1 MLRTRIVFSISATG
15 GAATGGAARAR
26 KLADKEDIM
35 ATNSTK
41 TLDDLFLDTL
51 KDIYFAEKQI
61 LKALP
66 KMARAAQSEEGKAGF
81 LQHRDETQGQIDR
94 LEQVFEILG
103 KPARGKTCEAIQ
115 GIISE
120 GEEIMEE
127 FKGSPALDAGLISSA
142 QAVEHYEIARYGTLI
157 AWAKQLGL
165 KDAVALLEANLQEE
179 EATDQKLTHLAEAQ
193 ANPKGKGSKAA

>member
-1 MLRTRIVFSISATG
+1 MPSQ
-15 GAATGGAARAR
+15 
-26 KLADKEDIM
+26 
-35 ATNSTK
+35 K

-81 LQHRDETQGQIDR
+81 LQHRDETQGQVER
-94 LEQVFEILG
+94 LEQVFEMLS

-115 GIISE
+115 GILAE
-120 GEEIMEE
+120 GEEIIDE

-157 AWAKQLGL
+157 AWANQLGL
-165 KDAVALLEANLQEE
+165 KDAVPLLKQSLQEE
-179 EATDQKLTHLAEAQ
+179 EATDKKLTQLAL
-193 ANPKGKGSKAA
+193 KAANVKAA

>member
-1 MLRTRIVFSISATG
+1 LISARNKQNHAAFNPAQAHATG
-15 GAATGGAARAR
+15 GIT
-26 KLADKEDIM
+26 M
-35 ATNSTK
+35 ATSTTK

-81 LQHRDETQGQIDR
+81 LQHRDETQAQIER
-94 LEQVFEILG
+94 LDQVFELLG

-115 GIISE
+115 GIIAE

-157 AWAKQLGL
+157 AWANQLGL
-165 KDAVALLEANLQEE
+165 KDAVPLLQANLAEE
-179 EATDQKLTHLAEAQ
+179 VATDKKLTQLAQ
-193 ANPKGKGSKAA
+193 ASANAKGKRAA

>member
-1 MLRTRIVFSISATG
+1 
-15 GAATGGAARAR
+15 
-26 KLADKEDIM
+26 M
-35 ATNSTK
+35 ASTK

-81 LQHRDETQGQIDR
+81 LQHRDETQAQIER
-94 LEQVFEILG
+94 LEQVFELVG

-115 GIISE
+115 GIIAE

-127 FKGSPALDAGLISSA
+127 FKGAPALDAGLISSA

-157 AWAKQLGL
+157 AWANQLGL
-165 KDAVALLEANLQEE
+165 KDAVPLLKASLAEE
-179 EATDQKLTHLAEAQ
+179 EATDRKLTQLAQAQ
-193 ANPKGKGSKAA
+193 ANPKGQKVA

>member
-1 MLRTRIVFSISATG
+1 
-15 GAATGGAARAR
+15 
-26 KLADKEDIM
+26 M
-35 ATNSTK
+35 ATQK

-81 LQHRDETQGQIDR
+81 LQHRDETQGHVER
-94 LEQVFEILG
+94 LEQGFEILG

-115 GIISE
+115 GILSE

-127 FKGSPALDAGLISSA
+127 YKGSVALDAGLISSA

-157 AWAKQLGL
+157 AWANQLGL
-165 KDAVALLEANLQEE
+165 KDVVSLLQATLAEE
-179 EATDQKLTHLAEAQ
+179 EATDKKLVQLAQ
-193 ANPKGKGSKAA
+193 ASANAKGKKAA

>member
-1 MLRTRIVFSISATG
+1 M
-15 GAATGGAARAR
+15 
-26 KLADKEDIM
+26 M
-35 ATNSTK
+35 ATTK

-51 KDIYFAEKQI
+51 KDIYFAEKQV

-66 KMARAAQSEEGKAGF
+66 KMARAAQSEDGKAGF
-81 LQHRDETQGQIDR
+81 LQHRDETQGQIER
-94 LEQVFEILG
+94 LEQVFELIG

-115 GIISE
+115 GILAE

-165 KDAVALLEANLQEE
+165 KDAVPLLQATLAEE
-179 EATDQKLTHLAEAQ
+179 EATDKKLTQLAETQ
-193 ANPKGKGSKAA
+193 ANAVGKSKAA

>member
-1 MLRTRIVFSISATG
+1 MMATG
-15 GAATGGAARAR
+15 
-26 KLADKEDIM
+26 
-35 ATNSTK
+35 STK

-66 KMARAAQSEEGKAGF
+66 KMARAVQSEEGKVGF
-81 LQHRDETQGQIDR
+81 LQHRDETQGHVER
-94 LEQVFEILG
+94 LEQVFEIIG

-115 GIISE
+115 GILAE

-127 FKGSPALDAGLISSA
+127 FKGSAALDAGLISSA

-157 AWAKQLGL
+157 AWAGQLGL
-165 KDAVALLEANLQEE
+165 KDAVPLLRATLAEE
-179 EATDQKLTHLAEAQ
+179 DATDKKLTQLAQSQ
-193 ANPKGKGSKAA
+193 ANAKGKNKAA